1 MKKIALFLTML
12 VLFVSYYSTCTAQVD
27 LERARE
33 ARYDINYANYLIE
46 VGKYME
52 ALENYETA
60 LELTSIPK
68 IKIDALLAKAT
79 LLSSFLD
86 APEEALKVYREVY
99 KNYPKAAEIAR
110 YREGLLLFQLNRPDQ
125 AKKSLKD
132 YLTEYPLGKFRF
144 QAEALL
150 EQIKKIPPP
159 PPPEVTP
166 PEVKPPIVTPPEVKP
181 PIVTP
186 PEVKP
191 PEVKP
196 PIVTPPEVKPPT
208 AKPPEVRVRLC
219 KTTKRVTIKGS
230 PVCATGLGC
239 REGFTV
245 KGNDGKI
252 FIDRSPVNERTIV
265 FESKTPMEITCGKKK
280 KKVRGKL
287 KGKIK
292 GGKLYIINLV
302 DMEDYLKSVVPSE
315 SYSSWPLETL
325 KAQAVA
331 ARTYAYYQMLH
342 RKNWDYDLVDDQGD
356 QAYKGIKRERTKTTQ
371 AVNETRGRVLTYK
384 GRPILAMYSANSGGY
399 TADAKA
405 IFSLSKPYLI
415 AQNDPESLK
424 GKMARWTRKFSVS
437 EVEAALKRRGIKANG
452 LKRIE
457 AAEKGPSGRIVKVRV
472 VSRSGS
478 RVLRTRTTLRRALKL
493 PEILLDIK
501 RTDGQFI
508 FNGRGWGHG
517 VGYSQWGSAI
527 LGKKTS
533 YDKILEFYYPN
544 ASLVKKW

>member
-1 MKKIALFLTML
+1 ML

-415 AQNDPESLK
+415 AQKDPESLK

-457 AAEKGPSGRIVKVRV
+457 AAEKGPSGRIVKVRI

-544 ASLVKKW
+544 ALLVKKW